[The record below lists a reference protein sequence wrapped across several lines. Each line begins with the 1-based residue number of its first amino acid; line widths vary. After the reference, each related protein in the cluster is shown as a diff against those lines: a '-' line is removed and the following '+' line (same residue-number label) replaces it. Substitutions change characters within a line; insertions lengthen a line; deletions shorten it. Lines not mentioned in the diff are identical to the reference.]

1 MRAVYILTFVAA
13 TATTAAADQCG
24 SPDTT
29 NAKCSCNGQEYDF
42 SQIQP
47 SDGNSY
53 FSGPDAN
60 NEYMFYFQMTGG
72 GLPSDDGSMPYCT
85 FGAGTNTGNACGQGE
100 ITGDSCIPI
109 GLVAQQSW
117 EIDTTQNPQVIQV
130 TFSGGQEGRQTVLSV
145 TCDPSVDASFT
156 VKGET
161 RTSVYE
167 VDVTSKFAC
176 SGSPSPPS
184 PNPPPPSPNPPP
196 PSPNPPPPPP
206 PPPQTKF
213 ACNKQNWTCQAATIG
228 YNSTSECA
236 KGCTKPPPPPPPGPP
251 TGLYRCIDN
260 TCVEVGPHVP
270 GTFLKI
276 CSSVCGPADSYEC
289 VKGACVPTSKPGGLN
304 VTQCSQFCHKEADKE
319 EH

>member
-1 MRAVYILTFVAA
+1 LLFLLVAA
-13 TATTAAADQCG
+13 VAADQCD
-24 SPDTT
+24 SPDTD

-85 FGAGTNTGNACGQGE
+85 FGAGTNTGNSAGQGE
-100 ITGDSCIPI
+100 ITGDSCFPI

-145 TCDPSVDASFT
+145 TCDPSADDPTFT

-161 RTSVYE
+161 RTLVYE

-176 SGSPSPPS
+176 GGGPAPPG
-184 PNPPPPSPNPPP
+184 PPPPSPPGPNP
-196 PSPNPPPPPP
+196 PSPPTPP
-206 PPPQTKF
+206 F
-213 ACNKQNWTCQAATIG
+213 
-228 YNSTSECA
+228 
-236 KGCTKPPPPPPPGPP
+236 PPGPAP
-251 TGLYRCIDN
+251 PPVPPSPSKAGGAGGTIFAGITLGVGFGYLIFGFVYMHQVKKAEGWDRIPNRELWGGIFGLAKDGCKFLIGKVR
-260 TCVEVGPHVP
+260 P
-270 GTFLKI
+270 GSTYASL
-276 CSSVCGPADSYEC
+276 
-289 VKGACVPTSKPGGLN
+289 
-304 VTQCSQFCHKEADKE
+304 
-319 EH
+319 

>member
-145 TCDPSVDASFT
+145 TCDPSADDPTFT

-161 RTSVYE
+161 RTLVYE

-176 SGSPSPPS
+176 SA
-184 PNPPPPSPNPPP
+184 PPPSPNPPP
-196 PSPNPPPPPP
+196 PSPNP
-206 PPPQTKF
+206 
-213 ACNKQNWTCQAATIG
+213 
-228 YNSTSECA
+228 
-236 KGCTKPPPPPPPGPP
+236 PPPPPPPGPP

-304 VTQCSQFCHKEADKE
+304 VTQCSQFCHKEADKK

>member
-1 MRAVYILTFVAA
+1 MGTELTRSNMKVFASLLLLVGAAV
-13 TATTAAADQCG
+13 ADQCD

-85 FGAGTNTGNACGQGE
+85 FGAGTNTGNSAGQGE
-100 ITGDSCIPI
+100 ITGDSCFPI

-145 TCDPSVDASFT
+145 TCDPSADDPTFT

-161 RTSVYE
+161 RTLVYE
-167 VDVTSKFAC
+167 LDVTSKFGC
-176 SGSPSPPS
+176 SGSPAPPS
-184 PNPPPPSPNPPP
+184 PPGPAPPSPPPSPPGPFP
-196 PSPNPPPPPP
+196 PSPGPPAPGPAPAP
-206 PPPQTKF
+206 AP
-213 ACNKQNWTCQAATIG
+213 
-228 YNSTSECA
+228 A
-236 KGCTKPPPPPPPGPP
+236 KGGKGGTVFVAVTLG
-251 TGLYRCIDN
+251 
-260 TCVEVGPHVP
+260 VGFGYLIFGFVYMHQVKKAEGWDRVP
-270 GTFLKI
+270 NR
-276 CSSVCGPADSYEC
+276 EMW
-289 VKGACVPTSKPGGLN
+289 GGLFGLSKDGCKFLIGK
-304 VTQCSQFCHKEADKE
+304 VRPGSSYASL
-319 EH
+319 